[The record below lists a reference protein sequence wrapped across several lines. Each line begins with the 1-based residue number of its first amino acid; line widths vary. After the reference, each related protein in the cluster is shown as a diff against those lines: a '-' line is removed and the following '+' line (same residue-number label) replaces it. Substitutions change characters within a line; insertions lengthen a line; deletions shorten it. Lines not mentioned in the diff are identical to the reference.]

1 MAYLQSLLAPHS
13 LNIND
18 SNVAVKWNEWKEL
31 WLHYS
36 IAVKV
41 NKEAGEVQAVTILMA
56 ISPKARKVF
65 KTWNLTAGEN
75 KDIKTVIEQFDDYC
89 NPRKNVPFERYRFN
103 FQQQESGWLPFWSP
117 RMHVL
122 AWNEL
127 ANERLCWLM
136 RCLPHSPRLVSQR
149 THTSARC
156 FSTALGQGSC

>member
-56 ISPKARKVF
+56 ISPEARKVF

-75 KDIKTVIEQFDDYC
+75 KDIKTVIE
-89 NPRKNVPFERYRFN
+89 
-103 FQQQESGWLPFWSP
+103 
-117 RMHVL
+117 
-122 AWNEL
+122 
-127 ANERLCWLM
+127 
-136 RCLPHSPRLVSQR
+136 
-149 THTSARC
+149 
-156 FSTALGQGSC
+156 